1 MKEDLIL
8 DILGLAHLYG
18 FQELE
23 TSISEYLKAV
33 LSVRTVC
40 LIYDTASLYQVISLM
55 NEIPSHRDGGEDD
68 FLHAYIFQL
77 ASLSTAALV
86 FMDRHAVEVREGV
99 KNFFVESVLI
109 IGDFLGFESRVLPG
123 DF

>member
-1 MKEDLIL
+1 MSLGSLKEDLIL

-40 LIYDTASLYQVISLM
+40 LIYDTASLYQVTSLT
-55 NEIPSHRDGGEDD
+55 NEMVVKI
-68 FLHAYIFQL
+68 IFMFVFS
-77 ASLSTAALV
+77 AGFSFYSSTC
-86 FMDRHAVEVREGV
+86 FHG
-99 KNFFVESVLI
+99 
-109 IGDFLGFESRVLPG
+109 PTCC
-123 DF
+123 